1 MNTEPVSIRKYKD
14 HISQL
19 KTLDESNKR
28 IIRLQA
34 EQISLM
40 EEVIREK
47 DAEITLLK
55 RQLEELTRLSRE
67 MAGLL

>member
-1 MNTEPVSIRKYKD
+1 MNTDPVSIRKYKD

-19 KTLDESNKR
+19 KELDESNKR
-28 IIRLQA
+28 IISLQA

-47 DAEITLLK
+47 DAEIALLK
-55 RQLEELTRLSRE
+55 RQLEELARLSRE

>member
-1 MNTEPVSIRKYKD
+1 MNTDPASIRKYKD

-19 KTLDESNKR
+19 KALDESNKR
-28 IIRLQA
+28 IISLQA

-40 EEVIREK
+40 EKVIREK
-47 DAEITLLK
+47 DAELTLLK

>member
-1 MNTEPVSIRKYKD
+1 MNTDPVSIRKYKD

-19 KTLDESNKR
+19 KELDESNKR

-55 RQLEELTRLSRE
+55 RQLEELARLSRE